1 MNKTDS
7 YATGYFAP
15 LNMIPS
21 PAHTTKGT
29 TMYCTIDD
37 LKNALTEDILARL
50 TDENGAEINT
60 TRVNKA
66 IEFASTLID
75 AHLEGSYPTPIN
87 INSPLLT
94 GIAVTL
100 ATFRLYL
107 DSCGDDAPDSVSTA
121 YTEALNLLVKLQNGE
136 LNLKT
141 QRQNETLTNKTPC
154 DKLFSRRFLGG
165 L

>member
-1 MNKTDS
+1 MAAFLSFWSQQKERNEQNRFLRNGIFRSAQYDTL
-7 YATGYFAP
+7 P
-15 LNMIPS
+15 
-21 PAHTTKGT
+21 
-29 TMYCTIDD
+29 

>member
-1 MNKTDS
+1 MNKTALYTKIFRSAQHD
-7 YATGYFAP
+7 T
-15 LNMIPS
+15 S
-21 PAHTTKGT
+21 PHNKGT

-50 TDENGAEINT
+50 SDENGAEINT

-66 IEFASTLID
+66 IEFASSLID
-75 AHLEGSYPTPIN
+75 AHLEGSYPTPLTL
-87 INSPLLT
+87 NSPLLT
-94 GIAVTL
+94 NIAASL
-100 ATFRLYL
+100 AAFRLYT
-107 DSCGDDAPDSVSTA
+107 DSCGDDAPDSVSSA
-121 YTEALNLLVKLQNGE
+121 YTEALNLLAKLQNGE